1 MLIGRTKNEKI
12 FADYLWFNIVLYHAV
27 NRLCQGGGQSS
38 DTATN
43 SKVEAKGQLTISMLD
58 IGQGD
63 AVLIQ
68 TGAKNILIDTGD
80 DKYYEDGKKG
90 KENTQ
95 LLTELQKLK
104 IDHIDTLVMT
114 HAHADHIGKADKV
127 IAQYGVKELVYNG
140 IPSTSKY
147 FINALKAAKANGTQ
161 QVKVKAGD
169 VLDFGNG
176 VSFEIVSPSQ
186 SLIDEDTAAIKA
198 KKKVDVNNE
207 SVVGRLTFG
216 NFAMLFTGDAEG
228 PVEKDMVASYGK
240 KLKCQVLKAG
250 HHGSKTSSTAEFL
263 KLVQPESVVM
273 SLGVNNQ
280 YGHPHEALLN
290 RLQKQGIK
298 NIYRTDANGTITIVS
313 DGSSYSITTEK

>member
-1 MLIGRTKNEKI
+1 MKKYLQIICGLILCCTMLLTG
-12 FADYLWFNIVLYHAV
+12 
-27 NRLCQGGGQSS
+27 CGQSGGQSS
-38 DTATN
+38 DTAAN
-43 SKVEAKGQLTISMLD
+43 SKAEAKGQLTISMLD

-198 KKKVDVNNE
+198 KKKVDINNE

-240 KLKCQVLKAG
+240 KLKCQVLKTG

-263 KLVQPESVVM
+263 KLVQPESVVI

>member
-1 MLIGRTKNEKI
+1 MKKYLQIICGLILCCTMLLTG
-12 FADYLWFNIVLYHAV
+12 
-27 NRLCQGGGQSS
+27 CGQSGGQSS
-38 DTATN
+38 DTAAN
-43 SKVEAKGQLTISMLD
+43 SKAEAKGQLTISMLD

-161 QVKVKAGD
+161 QVKVKAGG

-280 YGHPHEALLN
+280 YGHPHEALLK
-290 RLQKQGIK
+290 RLQKQGVK

>member
-1 MLIGRTKNEKI
+1 MKKYLQIICGLILCCTMLLTG
-12 FADYLWFNIVLYHAV
+12 
-27 NRLCQGGGQSS
+27 CGQSGGQSS
-38 DTATN
+38 DTAAS
-43 SKVEAKGQLTISMLD
+43 SKAEAKGQLTISMLD
-58 IGQGD
+58 IDQGD

>member
-1 MLIGRTKNEKI
+1 MKKYLQIICGLILCCTMLLTG
-12 FADYLWFNIVLYHAV
+12 
-27 NRLCQGGGQSS
+27 CGQSGGQSS
-38 DTATN
+38 DTATK
-43 SKVEAKGQLTISMLD
+43 SKAEVKGQLIINMLD

-95 LLTELQKLK
+95 LLSELQKLK

>member
-1 MLIGRTKNEKI
+1 MKKYLQIICGLILCCTMLLTG
-12 FADYLWFNIVLYHAV
+12 
-27 NRLCQGGGQSS
+27 CGQSGGQSS
-38 DTATN
+38 DTVAN
-43 SKVEAKGQLTISMLD
+43 SKAGAEGQLIISMLD

-186 SLIDEDTAAIKA
+186 SLIDEDTADIKA

-228 PVEKDMVASYGK
+228 PVEKDMAASYGK

-290 RLQKQGIK
+290 RLHKQGIK

>member
-1 MLIGRTKNEKI
+1 MKKYLQIICGLILCCTMLLTG
-12 FADYLWFNIVLYHAV
+12 
-27 NRLCQGGGQSS
+27 CGQSGGQSS
-38 DTATN
+38 DTAAN

-68 TGAKNILIDTGD
+68 TGVKNILIDTGD

>member
-1 MLIGRTKNEKI
+1 MKKYLQIICGLILCCTMLLTG
-12 FADYLWFNIVLYHAV
+12 
-27 NRLCQGGGQSS
+27 CGQSGGQSS
-38 DTATN
+38 DTAAN
-43 SKVEAKGQLTISMLD
+43 SKAEAKGQLTISMLD
-58 IGQGD
+58 IDQGD

-68 TGAKNILIDTGD
+68 TGVKNILIDTGD

-228 PVEKDMVASYGK
+228 PVEKDMVAYYGK

>member
-1 MLIGRTKNEKI
+1 MKKYLQIICGLILCCTMLLTG
-12 FADYLWFNIVLYHAV
+12 
-27 NRLCQGGGQSS
+27 CGQSGGQSS
-38 DTATN
+38 DTAAN
-43 SKVEAKGQLTISMLD
+43 SKAEAKGQLTISMLD
-58 IGQGD
+58 IDQGD

-68 TGAKNILIDTGD
+68 TGVKNILIDTGD

-127 IAQYGVKELVYNG
+127 IAQYGVRELVYNG

>member
-1 MLIGRTKNEKI
+1 MKKYLQIICGLILCCTMLLTG
-12 FADYLWFNIVLYHAV
+12 
-27 NRLCQGGGQSS
+27 CGQSGGQSS
-38 DTATN
+38 DTAAN
-43 SKVEAKGQLTISMLD
+43 SKAEAKGQLTISMLD
-58 IGQGD
+58 IDQGD

-273 SLGVNNQ
+273 SLGINNQ

>member
-1 MLIGRTKNEKI
+1 MKKYLQIICGLILCCTMLLTG
-12 FADYLWFNIVLYHAV
+12 
-27 NRLCQGGGQSS
+27 CGQSGGQSS
-38 DTATN
+38 DTAAN

-228 PVEKDMVASYGK
+228 PVEKDMAASYGK

-290 RLQKQGIK
+290 RLQKQGVK

>member
-1 MLIGRTKNEKI
+1 MKKYLQIICGLILCCTMLLTG
-12 FADYLWFNIVLYHAV
+12 
-27 NRLCQGGGQSS
+27 CGQSGGQSS
-38 DTATN
+38 DTADN
-43 SKVEAKGQLTISMLD
+43 SKAEAKGQLIISMLD

-298 NIYRTDANGTITIVS
+298 NIYRTDANGTITICS

>member
-1 MLIGRTKNEKI
+1 MKKYLQIICGLILCCTMLLTG
-12 FADYLWFNIVLYHAV
+12 
-27 NRLCQGGGQSS
+27 CGQSGGQSS
-38 DTATN
+38 DTAAN
-43 SKVEAKGQLTISMLD
+43 IKAEAKGQLTISMLD
-58 IGQGD
+58 IDQGD

>member
-1 MLIGRTKNEKI
+1 MKKYLQIICGLILCCTMLLTG
-12 FADYLWFNIVLYHAV
+12 
-27 NRLCQGGGQSS
+27 CGQSGGQSS

-95 LLTELQKLK
+95 LLSELQKLK

-198 KKKVDVNNE
+198 KKNVDVNNE
-207 SVVGRLTFG
+207 SVVGRLTLG

>member
-1 MLIGRTKNEKI
+1 MKKYLQIICGLILCCTMLLTG
-12 FADYLWFNIVLYHAV
+12 
-27 NRLCQGGGQSS
+27 CSQGGGQSS

-43 SKVEAKGQLTISMLD
+43 SKVESKGQLIISMLD

-228 PVEKDMVASYGK
+228 PVEKDIVASYGK

-290 RLQKQGIK
+290 RLQKQGVK

>member
-1 MLIGRTKNEKI
+1 MKKYLQIICGLILCCTMLLTG
-12 FADYLWFNIVLYHAV
+12 
-27 NRLCQGGGQSS
+27 CGQSGGQSS
-38 DTATN
+38 DTAAN
-43 SKVEAKGQLTISMLD
+43 SKAEAKGQLTISMLD
-58 IGQGD
+58 IDQGD

-68 TGAKNILIDTGD
+68 TGVKNILIDTGD

-186 SLIDEDTAAIKA
+186 SLIDEETAAIKA

>member
-1 MLIGRTKNEKI
+1 MKKYLQIICGLILCCTMLLTG
-12 FADYLWFNIVLYHAV
+12 
-27 NRLCQGGGQSS
+27 CGQSGGQSS
-38 DTATN
+38 DTAATN
-43 SKVEAKGQLTISMLD
+43 SKVEAKGQLIISMLD

-273 SLGVNNQ
+273 SLGANNQ

-290 RLQKQGIK
+290 RLQKQGVK

>member
-1 MLIGRTKNEKI
+1 MKKYLQIICGLILCCTMLLTG
-12 FADYLWFNIVLYHAV
+12 
-27 NRLCQGGGQSS
+27 CGQSGGQSS
-38 DTATN
+38 DTAAN
-43 SKVEAKGQLTISMLD
+43 SKAEAKGQLTISMLD
-58 IGQGD
+58 IDQGD

-147 FINALKAAKANGTQ
+147 FINALKAAKANGTH

>member
-1 MLIGRTKNEKI
+1 MKKYLQIICGLILCCTMLLTG
-12 FADYLWFNIVLYHAV
+12 
-27 NRLCQGGGQSS
+27 CGQGGGQSS
-38 DTATN
+38 DTAAN
-43 SKVEAKGQLTISMLD
+43 SKAEAKGQLTISMLD

-228 PVEKDMVASYGK
+228 PVEKDMAASYGK

-263 KLVQPESVVM
+263 KLVQPENVVM

-290 RLQKQGIK
+290 RLQKQGVK

>member
-1 MLIGRTKNEKI
+1 MKKYLQIICGLILCCTMLLTG
-12 FADYLWFNIVLYHAV
+12 
-27 NRLCQGGGQSS
+27 CGQGGGQSS
-38 DTATN
+38 DTAATN
-43 SKVEAKGQLTISMLD
+43 SKVEAKGQLIISMLD

-63 AVLIQ
+63 AMLIQ

-95 LLTELQKLK
+95 LLSELQKLK

-263 KLVQPESVVM
+263 KMVQPESVVM

-290 RLQKQGIK
+290 RLQKQGVK

>member
-1 MLIGRTKNEKI
+1 MKKYLQIICGLILCCTMLLTG
-12 FADYLWFNIVLYHAV
+12 
-27 NRLCQGGGQSS
+27 CGQSGGQSS

-43 SKVEAKGQLTISMLD
+43 SKDEAKGQLIISMLD

-176 VSFEIVSPSQ
+176 VSFEIISPSQ

-216 NFAMLFTGDAEG
+216 NFAMLFSGDAEG
-228 PVEKDMVASYGK
+228 PVEKDMAASYGK

-290 RLQKQGIK
+290 RLQKQGVK

>member
-1 MLIGRTKNEKI
+1 MKKYLQIICGLILCCT
-12 FADYLWFNIVLYHAV
+12 VL
-27 NRLCQGGGQSS
+27 LTGCGQGGGQSS
-38 DTATN
+38 DTAAN

-290 RLQKQGIK
+290 RLQKQGVK

>member
-1 MLIGRTKNEKI
+1 MKKYLQIICGLILCCTMLLTG
-12 FADYLWFNIVLYHAV
+12 
-27 NRLCQGGGQSS
+27 CGQGGGQSS
-38 DTATN
+38 DTAAN

-207 SVVGRLTFG
+207 SVVGQLTFG

-228 PVEKDMVASYGK
+228 PVEKDMAASYGK

-290 RLQKQGIK
+290 RLQKQGVK
-298 NIYRTDANGTITIVS
+298 NIYRTDVNGTITIVS

>member
-1 MLIGRTKNEKI
+1 MKKYLQIICGLILCCTMLLTG
-12 FADYLWFNIVLYHAV
+12 
-27 NRLCQGGGQSS
+27 CGQGGGQSS
-38 DTATN
+38 DTAAN
-43 SKVEAKGQLTISMLD
+43 SKAEAKSQLAISMLD

-68 TGAKNILIDTGD
+68 TGDKNILIDTGD

-228 PVEKDMVASYGK
+228 PVEKTMAASYGK

-273 SLGVNNQ
+273 SLGANNQ

-290 RLQKQGIK
+290 RLQKQGVK
-298 NIYRTDANGTITIVS
+298 NIYRTDLNGTITIVS

>member
-1 MLIGRTKNEKI
+1 MKKYLQIICGLILCCTMLLTG
-12 FADYLWFNIVLYHAV
+12 
-27 NRLCQGGGQSS
+27 CGQGGGQSS
-38 DTATN
+38 DTAAN

-95 LLTELQKLK
+95 LLTELHKLK

-176 VSFEIVSPSQ
+176 VSFEIVSPTQ
-186 SLIDEDTAAIKA
+186 SLIDEDTADIKA

-228 PVEKDMVASYGK
+228 PVEKTMAASYGK

-273 SLGVNNQ
+273 SLGANNQ

>member
-1 MLIGRTKNEKI
+1 MKKYLQIICGLILCCTMLLTG
-12 FADYLWFNIVLYHAV
+12 
-27 NRLCQGGGQSS
+27 CGQSGGQSS
-38 DTATN
+38 DTVAN
-43 SKVEAKGQLTISMLD
+43 SKAGAEGQLIISMLD

-228 PVEKDMVASYGK
+228 PVEKDMAASYGK

-290 RLQKQGIK
+290 RLHKQGIK

>member
-1 MLIGRTKNEKI
+1 MKKYLQIICGLILCCT
-12 FADYLWFNIVLYHAV
+12 VL
-27 NRLCQGGGQSS
+27 LTGCGQGGGQAS

-43 SKVEAKGQLTISMLD
+43 SKAEAKGQLTISMLD

-228 PVEKDMVASYGK
+228 PVEKDMIASYGK

>member
-1 MLIGRTKNEKI
+1 MKKYLQIICGLILCCTMLLTG
-12 FADYLWFNIVLYHAV
+12 
-27 NRLCQGGGQSS
+27 CGQGGGQSS
-38 DTATN
+38 DTAAN

-228 PVEKDMVASYGK
+228 PVEKTMAASYGK

-250 HHGSKTSSTAEFL
+250 HHGSKTPSTAEFL

>member
-1 MLIGRTKNEKI
+1 MKKYLQIICGLILCCTMLLTGCG
-12 FADYLWFNIVLYHAV
+12 HS
-27 NRLCQGGGQSS
+27 GGQSS
-38 DTATN
+38 DTAAN
-43 SKVEAKGQLTISMLD
+43 SKAEAKGQLTISMLD
-58 IGQGD
+58 IDQGD

>member
-1 MLIGRTKNEKI
+1 MKKYLQIICGLILCCT
-12 FADYLWFNIVLYHAV
+12 VL
-27 NRLCQGGGQSS
+27 LTGCGQGGGQSS
-38 DTATN
+38 DTAAN
-43 SKVEAKGQLTISMLD
+43 SKAEAKGQLTISMLD

-140 IPSTSKY
+140 IPSTNKY

-228 PVEKDMVASYGK
+228 SVEKDMVASYGK

-290 RLQKQGIK
+290 RLQKQGVK

>member
-1 MLIGRTKNEKI
+1 MKKYLQIICGLILCCTMLLTG
-12 FADYLWFNIVLYHAV
+12 
-27 NRLCQGGGQSS
+27 CGQSGGQSS
-38 DTATN
+38 DTFAN
-43 SKVEAKGQLTISMLD
+43 SKAEAKGQLIISMLD

-186 SLIDEDTAAIKA
+186 SLIDEDTADIKA

-228 PVEKDMVASYGK
+228 PVEKDMAASYGK

-290 RLQKQGIK
+290 RLQKQGVK

>member
-1 MLIGRTKNEKI
+1 MKKYLQIICGLILCCTMLLTG
-12 FADYLWFNIVLYHAV
+12 
-27 NRLCQGGGQSS
+27 CGQSGGQSS
-38 DTATN
+38 DTADN
-43 SKVEAKGQLTISMLD
+43 SKAEAKGQLTISMLD
-58 IGQGD
+58 IDQGD

-68 TGAKNILIDTGD
+68 TGVKNILIDTGD

>member
-1 MLIGRTKNEKI
+1 MKKYLQIICGLILCCTMLLTG
-12 FADYLWFNIVLYHAV
+12 
-27 NRLCQGGGQSS
+27 CSQGGGQSS

-43 SKVEAKGQLTISMLD
+43 SKVEAKGQLIISMLD

-147 FINALKAAKANGTQ
+147 FINALKAAKANGSQ

-273 SLGVNNQ
+273 SLGANNQ

-290 RLQKQGIK
+290 RLQKQGVK

>member
-1 MLIGRTKNEKI
+1 MKKYLQIICGLILCCTMLLTG
-12 FADYLWFNIVLYHAV
+12 
-27 NRLCQGGGQSS
+27 CGQGGGQSS

-43 SKVEAKGQLTISMLD
+43 SKAEAKGQLTISMLD

-104 IDHIDTLVMT
+104 IDHIDTLVLT

-228 PVEKDMVASYGK
+228 PVEKDMAASYGK

-290 RLQKQGIK
+290 RLQKQGVK

>member
-1 MLIGRTKNEKI
+1 MKKYLQIICGLILCCTMLLTG
-12 FADYLWFNIVLYHAV
+12 
-27 NRLCQGGGQSS
+27 CGQSGGQSS

-43 SKVEAKGQLTISMLD
+43 SKAEAKGQLIINMLD

-280 YGHPHEALLN
+280 YGHPHEALLK

>member
-1 MLIGRTKNEKI
+1 MKKYLQIICGLILCCT
-12 FADYLWFNIVLYHAV
+12 VL
-27 NRLCQGGGQSS
+27 LTGCGQGGGQSS
-38 DTATN
+38 DTAAN

-228 PVEKDMVASYGK
+228 PVEKDMAASYGK

-290 RLQKQGIK
+290 RLQKQGVK

>member
-1 MLIGRTKNEKI
+1 MKKYLQIICGLILCCTMLLTG
-12 FADYLWFNIVLYHAV
+12 
-27 NRLCQGGGQSS
+27 CGQGGGQSS
-38 DTATN
+38 DTAAN
-43 SKVEAKGQLTISMLD
+43 SKAEAKGQLTISMLD

-228 PVEKDMVASYGK
+228 PVEKTMVASYGK

-290 RLQKQGIK
+290 RLQKQGVK

>member
-1 MLIGRTKNEKI
+1 MKKYLQIICGLILCCTMLLTG
-12 FADYLWFNIVLYHAV
+12 
-27 NRLCQGGGQSS
+27 CSQGGGQSS

-43 SKVEAKGQLTISMLD
+43 SKAEAKGQLTISMLD

-95 LLTELQKLK
+95 LLSELQKLK

-263 KLVQPESVVM
+263 KLVQPESVIM

-290 RLQKQGIK
+290 RLQKQGVK

>member
-1 MLIGRTKNEKI
+1 MKKYLQIICGLILCCTMLLTG
-12 FADYLWFNIVLYHAV
+12 
-27 NRLCQGGGQSS
+27 CGQSGGQSS

-43 SKVEAKGQLTISMLD
+43 SKDEAKGQLIISMLD

-290 RLQKQGIK
+290 RLQKQGVK

>member
-1 MLIGRTKNEKI
+1 MKKYLQIICGLI
-12 FADYLWFNIVLYHAV
+12 
-27 NRLCQGGGQSS
+27 LCCTILLTGCGQSGGQSS
-38 DTATN
+38 DTAAN
-43 SKVEAKGQLTISMLD
+43 SKAEAKGQLTISMLD